1 MEILTVGGIMDIRCR
16 KTSCKYNDKY
26 TCKAKE
32 ILIKKNV
39 ECSKYEKGNKPAV
52 DKTKW
57 LFSDKPPVYA
67 PQRDSATIGIE
78 CNAHCLFNDNGKC
91 VANGITL
98 NDIEDKPLCVT
109 FLRK

>member
-1 MEILTVGGIMDIRCR
+1 MDIRCR
-16 KTSCKYNDKY
+16 KTSCKYNNKY

-39 ECSKYEKGNKPAV
+39 ECEKYEDGHKPV
-52 DKTKW
+52 EDKTQ
-57 LFSDKPPVYA
+57 LMFSEKPPQYA
-67 PQRDSATIGIE
+67 PQRDSATIEIG
-78 CNAHCLFNDNGKC
+78 CRAHCLFNCDGKC

-98 NDIEDKPLCVT
+98 NDINEKPLCVT